1 MAKGLRRERTVD
13 RDEGPVREAC
23 HRAPRD
29 SSTEDSEIGRNP
41 PFQFTVLSVPS
52 LMGL

>member
-13 RDEGPVREAC
+13 RDETPIREVG

-29 SSTEDSEIGRNP
+29 SSMEDSEIGRNP
-41 PFQFTVLSVPS
+41 HFQFTVLSVR
-52 LMGL
+52 